1 MELIH
6 WIVNGMAT
14 MIVSDENLNLQSGL
28 DILPV
33 GMLVIIT
40 RAVCKTRMPP
50 LMACRNVT
58 LTSELIDLKH
68 QKQSSYEVSSL

>member
-33 GMLVIIT
+33 GMQNAFLVST
-40 RAVCKTRMPP
+40 
-50 LMACRNVT
+50 
-58 LTSELIDLKH
+58 
-68 QKQSSYEVSSL
+68 